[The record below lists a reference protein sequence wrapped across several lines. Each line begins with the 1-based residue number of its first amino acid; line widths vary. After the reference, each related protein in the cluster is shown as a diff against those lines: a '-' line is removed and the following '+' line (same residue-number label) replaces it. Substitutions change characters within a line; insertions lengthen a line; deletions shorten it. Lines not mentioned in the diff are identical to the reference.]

1 MPGEDRRTSPTV
13 PGGSTDVVGDRRHPD
28 RRDSRTPAPRRLR
41 NVLCEVRAALLGRRG
56 ARSSEKNP
64 SVPLFSRLLISHMA
78 PSMVLTFALGLILTA
93 LVRLTMMLG
102 QLNEQELGDLGT
114 DGKLHSVAW
123 ELEVTMRHG
132 YDSCSRDA
140 VGAGG
145 RTREAMTFRVE
156 QLRGALNQHA
166 RASQGLRRVS
176 ERYAELGDTVLASEV
191 CAALVSPEVQR
202 ERAQLDEEITNHWV
216 DRLGELSAALQQK
229 DDEARTLGKLASF
242 GGITLTAVAFLASL
256 LLARRL
262 AREVGGP
269 LGDLSALARRVGRG
283 DLHGRV
289 EVDGPAEVVT
299 LAEELERMRERLLQL
314 EALKQGFLA
323 SVSHELRTPLS
334 KIREALALLSDGAV
348 GKLEERQARV
358 VQIARTACERE
369 IRMVTTL
376 LDFSRLRAGAPL
388 RFRTGHEARR
398 AGQERRRRRGG
409 RGRGRAQRARGPR
422 DPGRAPGDDPRRR
435 ARGARDR
442 EPRAQRGRRVE
453 GEAARARESRSAGGR
468 AGRQAGALGAHLGP
482 RSGARRA
489 GGPARHDLR
498 CVRHAGRAEVA
509 QGDRGGPRAGPGARG
524 GPGARRRSGAGR
536 ERPGGAVFNLWVPFD
551 KSAPSRM
558 ATTAP
563 SAIFALAAR

>member
-1 MPGEDRRTSPTV
+1 
-13 PGGSTDVVGDRRHPD
+13 
-28 RRDSRTPAPRRLR
+28 
-41 NVLCEVRAALLGRRG
+41 
-56 ARSSEKNP
+56 
-64 SVPLFSRLLISHMA
+64 
-78 PSMVLTFALGLILTA
+78 MVLTFALGLILTA

-102 QLNEQELGDLGT
+102 QLNEQELGDLGS

-145 RTREAMTFRVE
+145 RTREAMTSRVE
-156 QLRGALNQHA
+156 QLRGALSQHA

-216 DRLGELSAALQQK
+216 DRLGELSAALQRK
-229 DDEARTLGKLASF
+229 DDEARTLGKLASL
-242 GGITLTAVAFLASL
+242 GGITLTAVAFLVSL

-376 LDFSRLRAGAPL
+376 LDFSRLRAGTPL
-388 RFRTGHEARR
+388 RFRTGTRLDDLVKSAVGDEAED
-398 AGQERRRRRGG
+398 A
-409 RGRGRAQRARGPR
+409 AARGVRVDLEIQGECPAMTLDGELVERAIANLVRNAVGVSKTKQSVLVRRELLDAGPDGKSGRWARVSVR
-422 DPGRAPGDDPRRR
+422 DQGPGVP
-435 ARGARDR
+435 
-442 EPRAQRGRRVE
+442 E
-453 GEAARARESRSAGGR
+453 
-468 AGRQAGALGAHLGP
+468 
-482 RSGARRA
+482 
-489 GGPARHDLR
+489 DLR
-498 CVRHAGRAEVA
+498 GTIFDAFVTRAVPKSPKAIGVGLGLALAREVA
-509 QGDRGGPRAGPGARG
+509 QAHGGDLELGENGPT
-524 GPGARRRSGAGR
+524 
-536 ERPGGAVFNLWVPFD
+536 GAVFNLWVPFD
-551 KSAPSRM
+551 KSAPSRLV
-558 ATTAP
+558 AAAP
-563 SAIFALAAR
+563 FAMFVT